1 MQVAPLQGKAWQSVQ
16 HCTARVQIFEGSVR
30 SGKTVASLL
39 AFLEFLRSGP
49 AGPALIVGKTERTV
63 TRNLLDPLVAMLGPK
78 RCKVVSGSGEV
89 WILGRKVYLAGA
101 NDERSSERI
110 RGLSLVAGYCD
121 ELSTL
126 PESFWAM
133 FLTRLSIPGAR
144 AYASSNPAGPA
155 HWLKV
160 NYLDRAKLHIDRHG
174 DLHRFDDPDRLDLH
188 RFSFQLVD
196 NPSLPVAY
204 VEAMSREFSGL
215 LHRRLILGEWCL
227 AEGVV
232 YDMFD
237 ERRHVIRGP
246 LPQMIRIPGVGVDVG
261 TVNPTA
267 ALMLGVQPAD
277 PAAGTPT
284 RLVLMREYRFDSKK
298 AFAQKTDAELS
309 RDLRAWIGSDR
320 PQWVAVD
327 PSAASFKL
335 QLFRDGLPNVIDAS
349 NQVLDGIRL
358 VSSLLAT
365 NQLVIHES
373 CTGLLA
379 ELATYSWDERAAER
393 GEDKPLKVNDH
404 SADAARYCIVST
416 QSIWRPFVPSVIGR
430 AA

>member
-1 MQVAPLQGKAWQSVQ
+1 MIVAPLQGKALQSVQ
-16 HCTARVQIFEGSVR
+16 HCNARVQIFEGSVR

-49 AGPALIVGKTERTV
+49 DGPALIVGKTERTV
-63 TRNLLDPLVAMLGPK
+63 TRNLLDPLVEMLGPK
-78 RCKVVSGSGEV
+78 RCRIVSGSGEV

-174 DLHRFDDPDRLDLH
+174 DIHRFDDPDRLDLH

-196 NPSLPVAY
+196 NPSLPAAY

-232 YDMFD
+232 YDMFS
-237 ERRHVIRGP
+237 EQRHVIRGP
-246 LPQMIRIPGVGVDVG
+246 LPEMMFIPCVGCDVG

-267 ALMLGVQPAD
+267 ALMLGVQA
-277 PAAGTPT
+277 ANKEAGTPA

-298 AFAQKTDAELS
+298 ALAQKTDAELS
-309 RDLRAWIGSDR
+309 RDLRAWIGADR
-320 PQWVAVD
+320 PRWIAVD

-335 QLFRDGLPNVIDAS
+335 QLFRDGLSNVMDAN

-358 VSSLLAT
+358 VASLLAT
-365 NQLVIHES
+365 GQLVIHES
-373 CTGLLA
+373 CTDLIM
-379 ELATYSWDERAAER
+379 ELQNYSWDDRAAER
-393 GEDKPLKVNDH
+393 GDDKPLKVNDH
-404 SADAARYCIVST
+404 SADAARYSIMTSQT
-416 QSIWRPFVPSVIGR
+416 IWRPYIQSMISV
-430 AA
+430 